1 MHSGTKTLSHS
12 HPDPGCSASPSH
24 SLHPGAAPTVGRHRD
39 VDVGSRYEMSKAGE
53 RAEAWLVGIAGFS
66 PRAGEHAG
74 LDALPEKEPRES
86 NETGRWS

>member
-1 MHSGTKTLSHS
+1 M
-12 HPDPGCSASPSH
+12 
-24 SLHPGAAPTVGRHRD
+24 
-39 VDVGSRYEMSKAGE
+39 DVGSRYEMSKAGE